1 MKIARFVGRGGRPA
15 LGLVLEEEVVDLT
28 RALLLYETAR
38 RGQTYGAATDPTD
51 LMKRGLF
58 SASGLAPVLKF
69 IDAHNL
75 RKPLS
80 RPLDEVRL
88 LAPIARPTKV
98 LAIGLNYQAH
108 AMESGGQVPEEP
120 VFFRKESTA
129 VIGPGDE
136 VVIKPGVGRVDPEVE
151 LAVVIGQAGAGIPV
165 EEVGGFVAGY
175 TILNDVT
182 ARAMQRK
189 DIGASHPWYRS
200 KSLDTF
206 CPIGP
211 WIVLPDE
218 IAEPVELDLEMRV
231 NGEVRQ
237 SDNTR
242 SLMWKIPEL
251 ISFISSFI
259 RLEPG
264 DIVST
269 GTPEG
274 MSEVKPGDVMEVY
287 VERIGVLR
295 NPVVAAE

>member
-1 MKIARFVGRGGRPA
+1 MKIARYLGAKDGPA
-15 LGLVLEEEVVDLT
+15 LGLVLEGEVVDLT

-38 RGQTYGAATDPTD
+38 GGGAYPPATDPIH
-51 LMKRGLF
+51 LMERGLF
-58 SASGLAPVLKF
+58 SPGALEPVKRF
-69 IDAHNL
+69 IERHGFQKRL
-75 RKPLS
+75 G
-80 RPLDEVRL
+80 RPLADVKL
-88 LAPIARPTKV
+88 LPPIARPPKI
-98 LAIGLNYQAH
+98 LATGLNYRAH
-108 AMESGGQVPEEP
+108 AIESGHVPEEP

-129 VIGPGDE
+129 VIGPGDD
-136 VVIKPGVGRVDPEVE
+136 VVIKPGIGRVDPEVE
-151 LAVVIGQAGAGIPV
+151 LAVVIGQAGSDIPV
-165 EEVGGFVAGY
+165 EEAGGFVAGY

-182 ARAMQRK
+182 ARAMQGR
-189 DIGASHPWYRS
+189 DIGASHRWYHS
-200 KSLDTF
+200 KSLDAF

-218 IAEPVELDLEMRV
+218 ISEPVELDLQMRV
-231 NGEVRQ
+231 NGEPRQ

-264 DIVST
+264 DILST

-274 MSEVKPGDVMEVY
+274 MSEVKSGDVMEAY
-287 VERIGVLR
+287 VDKIGVLR

>member
-58 SASGLAPVLKF
+58 SASGLAAVLKF

-80 RPLDEVRL
+80 RRLDEVRL

-108 AMESGGQVPEEP
+108 AMESAGQVPEEP

-136 VVIKPGVGRVDPEVE
+136 VAIKAGIGRVDPEVE
-151 LAVVIGQAGAGIPV
+151 LAVVIGQAGASIPV
-165 EEVGGFVAGY
+165 EEAGGLVAGY

-218 IAEPVELDLEMRV
+218 IAEPVELDLQMRV

-274 MSEVKPGDVMEVY
+274 MSEVKPGDVMEAY

-295 NPVVAAE
+295 NPVVAAD

>member
-69 IDAHNL
+69 INAHNL

-80 RPLDEVRL
+80 RLLDEVRL

-98 LAIGLNYQAH
+98 LAMGLNYRAH
-108 AMESGGQVPEEP
+108 AMESAGQVPEEP

-136 VVIKPGVGRVDPEVE
+136 VVIKPGIGRVDPEVE
-151 LAVVIGQAGAGIPV
+151 LAVVIGQAGASIPV
-165 EEVGGFVAGY
+165 EEAGEFVAGY

-200 KSLDTF
+200 KSLGTF

-218 IAEPVELDLEMRV
+218 IAEPVELDLQMRV

-242 SLMWKIPEL
+242 SLMWRIPEL

-274 MSEVKPGDVMEVY
+274 MSEVKPGDVMEAY
-287 VERIGVLR
+287 VETIGVLR
-295 NPVVAAE
+295 NPVVAAD